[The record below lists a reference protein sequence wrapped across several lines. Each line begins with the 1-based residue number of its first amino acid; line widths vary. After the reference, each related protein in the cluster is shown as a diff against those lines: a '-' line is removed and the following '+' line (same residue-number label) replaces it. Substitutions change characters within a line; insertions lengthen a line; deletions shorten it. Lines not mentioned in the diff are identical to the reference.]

1 MTFGQPKRK
10 VPKLPYRA
18 RVMAAKK
25 SYPFE
30 QSLEKLEQLVERM
43 EEGDLSLE
51 ESLKT
56 FEEGIKLTRQCQ
68 QALVKAEQKVKLLIE
83 ENGQISEKDFED
95 LDHSSL
101 DT

>member
-1 MTFGQPKRK
+1 
-10 VPKLPYRA
+10 
-18 RVMAAKK
+18 MAVKK
-25 SYPFE
+25 NYPFE
-30 QSLEKLEQLVERM
+30 QSLEKLEELVERM

-51 ESLKT
+51 DSLKT

-83 ENGQISEKDFED
+83 ENGQISEVDFED
-95 LDHSSL
+95 LDNPSR

>member
-1 MTFGQPKRK
+1 
-10 VPKLPYRA
+10 
-18 RVMAAKK
+18 MAVKK

-30 QSLEKLEQLVERM
+30 QSLGKLEQLVERM

-83 ENGQISEKDFED
+83 ENGQISEEDFED
-95 LDHSSL
+95 LDNPSR

>member
-1 MTFGQPKRK
+1 
-10 VPKLPYRA
+10 
-18 RVMAAKK
+18 MAVKK

-43 EEGDLSLE
+43 EKGDLSLE
-51 ESLKT
+51 DSLKT

-83 ENGQISEKDFED
+83 ENGQISEEDFEG
-95 LDHSSL
+95 LENPSL

>member
-1 MTFGQPKRK
+1 
-10 VPKLPYRA
+10 
-18 RVMAAKK
+18 MAVKK

-51 ESLKT
+51 DSLKT

-68 QALVKAEQKVKLLIE
+68 QALVKAEQKVKLLKQLSMIQIE
-83 ENGQISEKDFED
+83 MTYLLPQKEMALI
-95 LDHSSL
+95 
-101 DT
+101 